1 MRSDVEGIAP
11 QTIRQARLDA
21 GLTQVSAASLVH
33 VTPLTWKR
41 WESGDRTMHPA
52 FWELFALKVEADRV
66 RQGNVQ
72 PRRMPRYT
80 MAELLAVSEY
90 PTEPDAESRDWVAGE
105 ATGKEIL

>member
-11 QTIRQARLDA
+11 QTIRQARLYA

-52 FWELFALKVEADRV
+52 FWELFALKVETGRSRGKNRD
-66 RQGNVQ
+66 
-72 PRRMPRYT
+72 
-80 MAELLAVSEY
+80 
-90 PTEPDAESRDWVAGE
+90 EP
-105 ATGKEIL
+105 K